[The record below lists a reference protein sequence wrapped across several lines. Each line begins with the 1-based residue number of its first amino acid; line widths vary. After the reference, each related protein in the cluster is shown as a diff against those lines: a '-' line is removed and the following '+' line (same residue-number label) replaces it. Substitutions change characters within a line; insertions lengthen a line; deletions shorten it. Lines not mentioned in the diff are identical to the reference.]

1 MTTDGRRSAAARVL
15 APPGRAIDLEL
26 ADADEPIDDVRVE
39 GGRYGW
45 ALALVRLHGRP
56 IGSVA
61 LELPVGGLAGAA
73 AREVAVAALGAE
85 IEAHV
90 EADGLP
96 TGALQRAEAAS
107 AVGGTPRCRQAI
119 ASFLATAPPL
129 SVVIASRDR
138 PERVATCVA
147 AVLATAYPS
156 LEVIVVDNARSTDA
170 TERVIAERFG
180 DRPEVRY
187 LREDRPGTS
196 RARNRGLRA
205 AGAEFVAFLD
215 DDVVVDRD
223 WAAAITRPLAQDGRI
238 ACVTGLIVGAEFE
251 TEPQV
256 LIEEYGGFAK
266 GYDAV
271 VHELGGERREGPLF
285 PYAAGALGSGASM
298 AFRRSVLIELGGF
311 DPALGGGTPA
321 RGGEDLSPFV
331 EVLLAGWR
339 LAYEPG
345 AVARHF
351 HHRSYDDLRRVMV
364 GYGSGL
370 SAYLTRTIAHH
381 PERLPGIARRALAG
395 GRYLLDPRS
404 PKNARKRGGYPPEL
418 TRAELRGIAWG
429 PVWYAQGVLAARR
442 RPRARPADP
451 QAPGPAR
458 AARG

>member
-1 MTTDGRRSAAARVL
+1 MTTDGQRPPTTRELV
-15 APPGRAIDLEL
+15 PPGRALDLEL
-26 ADADEPIDDVRVE
+26 SGPDEPIDDARAE

-45 ALALVRLHGRP
+45 AIALVRLHSQP
-56 IGSVA
+56 LGSVV
-61 LELPVGGLAGAA
+61 LELPAGGLAGPA
-73 AREVAVAALGAE
+73 ARDAAVAALGPE
-85 IEAHV
+85 IAAHL
-90 EADGLP
+90 ASDGLP
-96 TGALQRAEAAS
+96 PDALRGSTEVPAPDEA
-107 AVGGTPRCRQAI
+107 PRCRLAL
-119 ASFLATAPPL
+119 ASFLAAAPPL
-129 SVVIASRDR
+129 TVVIASRDR
-138 PERVATCVA
+138 PERVAACVA
-147 AVLATAYPS
+147 AVLATGYPG
-156 LEVIVVDNARSTDA
+156 LEVIVVDNAPTTDA
-170 TERVIAERFG
+170 TRRVVASRFH

-205 AGAEFVAFLD
+205 ASTELVAFLD

-223 WAAAITRPLAQDGRI
+223 WAAAIARPLVEDGRV

-256 LIEEYGGFAK
+256 WIEEYGGFAK
-266 GYDAV
+266 GFQPV

-298 AFRRSVLIELGGF
+298 AFRRSVLVELGGF

-331 EVLLAGWR
+331 EVLLSGRR
-339 LAYEPG
+339 LAYEPA

-370 SAYLTRTIAHH
+370 SAYLTRTVVHH
-381 PERLPGIARRALAG
+381 PERLPGIARRAITG

-404 PKNARKRGGYPPEL
+404 AKNVRKRGGYPPEL
-418 TRAELRGIAWG
+418 TRAELRGIACG

-442 RPRARPADP
+442 RPRARPANP
-451 QAPGPAR
+451 RTPGR
-458 AARG
+458 A